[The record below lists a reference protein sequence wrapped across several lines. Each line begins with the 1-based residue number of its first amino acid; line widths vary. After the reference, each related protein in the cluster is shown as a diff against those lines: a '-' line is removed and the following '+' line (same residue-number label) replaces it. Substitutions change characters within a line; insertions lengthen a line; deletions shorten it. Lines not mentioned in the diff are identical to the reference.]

1 MVGPLGV
8 IKPSFGTG
16 RPAGRPANI
25 SIDHYCTS
33 YRQSYGKE
41 LFQPCLGYHHGTGY
55 SANHRPVLYYSS
67 RLDDYDNPQFGFS
80 LLDSF
85 ESQSKR
91 HYQRLVQPDGTE
103 PLACSG
109 SRRRESGY
117 LQLQSQPRLRT
128 ASCQTEYKGAY
139 IPHSPRVVGASD
151 DRVLIGPIQDSG
163 YTEGANLQLHTF
175 LPKYVNMDDARRT
188 QESVMRT
195 DFLAGSFLQGR
206 EAFPKLA
213 SHSNRET
220 GFTRDTNRPL
230 TSSTSLQHGI
240 SQDNRQ
246 KTRPNVATLSIGP
259 VGSSG
264 FVLNA
269 PNITRLSQTPA
280 DPQHFLTHYQSK
292 FYNKSLTEQQR
303 SDWMR
308 GGIQKH
314 RKSGYSGRDT
324 DRFNLSGY

>member
-1 MVGPLGV
+1 MGRDILPTTVPFCTTAPGWMTMIIHSLVSHCWTVLSLSRSAITSVWFSP
-8 IKPSFGTG
+8 TG
-16 RPAGRPANI
+16 RSLWPARDPDAERADICSYNLSQDLEQRHVRLNI
-25 SIDHYCTS
+25 
-33 YRQSYGKE
+33 KA
-41 LFQPCLGYHHGTGY
+41 L
-55 SANHRPVLYYSS
+55 
-67 RLDDYDNPQFGFS
+67 
-80 LLDSF
+80 
-85 ESQSKR
+85 
-91 HYQRLVQPDGTE
+91 
-103 PLACSG
+103 
-109 SRRRESGY
+109 
-117 LQLQSQPRLRT
+117 
-128 ASCQTEYKGAY
+128 
-139 IPHSPRVVGASD
+139 
-151 DRVLIGPIQDSG
+151 
-163 YTEGANLQLHTF
+163 TF
-175 LPKYVNMDDARRT
+175 LTALELWDDARRT